1 MAEAEEEFRTA
12 ADLEDELSCPICLCF
27 YSNPVSLSCQHS
39 FCKECIQKALAA
51 QQQAKATYSCPMCK
65 VQLGPFLE
73 LHKNFQLCSI
83 VEKFQTASSKGKQG
97 KEKASPQGK
106 ETIPC
111 DFCLEQPHTA
121 VKTCLTC
128 EASLCQAHLSKHNA
142 KAAQKDH
149 VLVDP
154 SDNSS
159 LQERKCGKHGKL
171 LECYCEDDQ
180 VFVCVM
186 CSIAGSHKGHSVIS
200 LKEEYD
206 KELVVLSHTVKLMQ
220 ENKSAM
226 NKTLGELKKSEN
238 QLQLNKKTLN
248 AQLSNLFKEIK
259 AQVDQKE
266 KQILAD
272 IQSSEKKQL
281 SEIATLKK
289 QTEKKRDEAE
299 KGLQDLQMLR
309 AQTDPFHFLR
319 EFKLAQ
325 DRINNQDFRTDSME
339 VLALQLDQA
348 TIADVRRWTQQYIS
362 NLDSQM
368 QEVHRQFINQTQRN
382 RAAPY
387 SRDDLLYQVFLLQSE
402 WGMAAIFPHSVSPLT
417 ASQWLRHPPHY
428 TAKLAIH
435 VDVRCSLLS
444 FSYSHE
450 VMLTNRVIYTRLS
463 SKIKH
468 LIFLELLHFHGN
480 RLGTQGSECRTYNER
495 KGCGV

>member
-1 MAEAEEEFRTA
+1 MAEAEEEFRA
-12 ADLEDELSCPICLCF
+12 AAALEDELTCPICLCF

-83 VEKFQTASSKGKQG
+83 VETFQTASSKGKKG

-180 VFVCVM
+180 VFVCMM

-206 KELVVLSHTVKLMQ
+206 KELVVLSDSVKLMQ

-226 NKTLGELKKSEN
+226 NKTLGELQKSEN

-259 AQVDQKE
+259 AAVDQKE
-266 KQILAD
+266 KQILAH

-325 DRINNQDFRTDSME
+325 DRINNQNFRTDSME
-339 VLALQLDQA
+339 VLPLQLDQA

-368 QEVHRQFINQTQRN
+368 QEVH
-382 RAAPY
+382 
-387 SRDDLLYQVFLLQSE
+387 
-402 WGMAAIFPHSVSPLT
+402 
-417 ASQWLRHPPHY
+417 
-428 TAKLAIH
+428 
-435 VDVRCSLLS
+435 
-444 FSYSHE
+444 
-450 VMLTNRVIYTRLS
+450 
-463 SKIKH
+463 SK
-468 LIFLELLHFHGN
+468 
-480 RLGTQGSECRTYNER
+480 
-495 KGCGV
+495 

>member
-1 MAEAEEEFRTA
+1 MAEAEEEFRAA

-27 YSNPVSLSCQHS
+27 YRNPVSLSCHHS

-83 VEKFQTASSKGKQG
+83 VEKFQSTSSKGKQG

-106 ETIPC
+106 ELIHC

-142 KAAQKDH
+142 KAAQKAH
-149 VLVDP
+149 VLVEP

-171 LECYCEDDQ
+171 LECYCEDDL

-186 CSIAGSHKGHSVIS
+186 CSITGSHKGHSVIT

-206 KELVVLSHTVKLMQ
+206 KELVVLSHTVTLMQ

-226 NKTLGELKKSEN
+226 NKTLGELQKSEN

-259 AQVDQKE
+259 AEVDQVE
-266 KQILAD
+266 KKILAD

-281 SEIATLKK
+281 SDIATLKK
-289 QTEKKRDEAE
+289 QTEKKRDEAAQ
-299 KGLQDLQMLR
+299 GLQDLQMLR

-325 DRINNQDFRTDSME
+325 DRINNQDFSTDSME
-339 VLALQLDQA
+339 VLALQLNQT
-348 TIADVRRWTQQYIS
+348 TIATVRSWTQQYIS

-368 QEVHRQFINQTQRN
+368 QAVHSQFINQTQRN
-382 RAAPY
+382 RAVPDA
-387 SRDDLLYQVFLLQSE
+387 RD
-402 WGMAAIFPHSVSPLT
+402 G
-417 ASQWLRHPPHY
+417 
-428 TAKLAIH
+428 
-435 VDVRCSLLS
+435 
-444 FSYSHE
+444 FSYQGKC
-450 VMLTNRVIYTRLS
+450 
-463 SKIKH
+463 SKILLLLLKTLVH
-468 LIFLELLHFHGN
+468 ISSLEGRYLTYILYCAAPSDLPVRGEASGN
-480 RLGTQGSECRTYNER
+480 AEDTCRA
-495 KGCGV
+495 